1 VPQTT
6 PQSKGTRDAQ
16 PAMTL
21 VLQGIKLNDEPM
33 SQPLIG
39 RFDER
44 GGTVGRSDNAT
55 FTLPDPE
62 RLISR
67 VQAQILFRDEG
78 YWIENVSRANSTL
91 HNGRPL
97 SAGMRILLREGDEL
111 RIGGYTLVAAFESGE
126 TSATILRGRTVIMPP
141 KGPPTRPGAAP
152 VPLEI
157 PSSPAEVSQSFQAP
171 AVSPRLPRAVP
182 LEVSLDQPSSSP
194 SVTPQTNSCD
204 QSLWH
209 GFQEGAGIELPLPN
223 GLSPEFLRGVGALLR
238 VAIEGIHRLVTMR
251 ATAKDEMHTDRTQI
265 QIQTHGN
272 NPLKLAPDAIVALEQ
287 LLLPPAGG
295 YLPGATALRETM
307 IDLQSHQIGTT
318 AGMRSALEA
327 VLDRFDPPKVEA
339 LLTTGSVFESLMP
352 THRRAR
358 LWELYLE
365 HYRSVRED
373 AQEDFQRLFGEAFRQ
388 AYEAQVRSL
397 NAANET
403 AAFGPKAA
411 GGGR

>member
-1 VPQTT
+1 
-6 PQSKGTRDAQ
+6 
-16 PAMTL
+16 MTL

-111 RIGGYTLVAAFESGE
+111 RIGGYSLVVAFESGE
-126 TSATILRGRTVIMPP
+126 TSATILRGRTVIMQP
-141 KGPPTRPGAAP
+141 KGPPTRPGAAT
-152 VPLEI
+152 VI
-157 PSSPAEVSQSFQAP
+157 PSSAAEVSESFQVA
-171 AVSPRLPRAVP
+171 AVSPRLPRALP
-182 LEVSLDQPSSSP
+182 LEVSLEQPSSSP
-194 SVTPQTNSCD
+194 SVTPQTNSYD

-223 GLSPEFLRGVGALLR
+223 GLSPEFLRDVGALLR
-238 VAIEGIHRLVTMR
+238 IAIEGIHRLVTMR

-265 QIQTHGN
+265 QTQGN
-272 NPLKLAPDAIVALEQ
+272 NPLKLAPDATVALEL

-295 YLPGATALRETM
+295 FLPGATALRETM
-307 IDLQSHQIGTT
+307 IDLQSHQIGTP

-403 AAFGPKAA
+403 ATSGPEAA